1 MVAEKLGRGM
11 ALDGHESRSRE
22 DLGYPAGE
30 ENPSREDGIAIGV
43 EPPSYPVL
51 ETKAIHPV
59 ELRIQSKLF
68 GTGSLDP
75 NLMQGE

>member
-1 MVAEKLGRGM
+1 LGIRLARRIQAARMV
-11 ALDGHESRSRE
+11 
-22 DLGYPAGE
+22 
-30 ENPSREDGIAIGV
+30 IAIGV